1 MTVNHLR
8 NADAAKQ
15 YLTIAFGR
23 QAAKGTL
30 YCSSVS
36 GSSPSHQIT
45 AYNALGEGEWDSCEA
60 AYYQGWIPSSD
71 YHFHPGALATGMNSG
86 PQQVDSW
93 FSADVPHSRTA
104 AIAYRPAVG
113 IGPADPATTAPDKF
127 EGIFKTKK
135 VPNFNSSGVQTD
147 FSFSANP
154 GRCIVEL
161 LNTYSRLPNLP
172 GIFSSWAAYWKTRID
187 WGSWIDFRDFH
198 NQTETVDY
206 TTIPNFE
213 GFGLTASFYT
223 GKNFDTLAVKFVH
236 PSLNFASS
244 TSAPLGHV
252 TAGNFSA
259 RFEGFI
265 KAKYSETMT
274 FTLGADNGRR
284 LYIAPV
290 GSAYGTALI
299 DQFATDGS
307 TTPGSNTATYAM
319 TAGTFY
325 KIKVEWN
332 DGGVNN
338 YLKLE
343 WSSTSQTQQVIP
355 YKYLYPMAETRPL
368 YESHVYFETPRNP
381 AEAIRTILEQT
392 NSLKQD
398 VNGKLRFYCLEQ
410 LSPSFTLD
418 DSNIDSIKFRRRD
431 ILQVDPV
438 TAYEAD
444 FKDLDLL
451 YLEKPETPV
460 QIELDYLT
468 RKAGENIK
476 VVNLYNTTR
485 WQARKVI
492 QVRAKLEVGNYL
504 IGDIESKM
512 SKTYPVM
519 PGDLINVEHRKLGAG
534 SRVCLVRSATDK
546 AVAESTR
553 QQTTEPEK
561 RVFTIQEWE

>member
-8 NADAAKQ
+8 NADAQKQ

-36 GSSPSHQIT
+36 GSSPNHQVT
-45 AYNALGEGEWDSCEA
+45 AYNALGEGEWEECEG
-60 AYYQGWIPSSD
+60 AYYLGWIPPAN
-71 YHFHPGALATGMNSG
+71 YHFHSGALATGMNSG

-93 FSADVPHSRTA
+93 FPADVPHSRTA

-113 IGPADPATTAPDKF
+113 IGPADTAATAPDKF

-147 FSFSANP
+147 FSYSPNP
-154 GRCIVEL
+154 ARCIVEL
-161 LNTYSRLPNLP
+161 LNTYSRIPNLP
-172 GIFSSWAAYWKTRID
+172 GVFSSWAAYWKTRID
-187 WGSWIDFRDFH
+187 WANWVDFRDFH
-198 NQTETVDY
+198 NQTELVDY

-213 GFGLTASFYT
+213 GFGLTTTFFT
-223 GKNFDTLAVKFVH
+223 GKNFDTQAVKFVH
-236 PSLNFASS
+236 PSINFASS
-244 TSAPLGHV
+244 TSAPIGHV
-252 TAGNFSA
+252 SAGNFSA

-265 KAKYSETMT
+265 LAKYSETMT
-274 FTLGADNGRR
+274 FTLSGDNGRR

-290 GSAYGTALI
+290 GGGYGTALI

-332 DGGVNN
+332 DGGVSNS
-338 YLKLE
+338 LKLE
-343 WSSTSQTQQVIP
+343 WSSTSQTQQVVP
-355 YKYLYPMAETRPL
+355 YKYLYPMAEYRPL
-368 YESHVYFETPRNP
+368 YESHVFFQLPTNP
-381 AEAIRTILEQT
+381 ADAIRTILQQT

-398 VNGKLRFYCLEQ
+398 VNGKLRFYCFEQ

-418 DSNIDSIKFRRRD
+418 DSNIDSFKFRPRD
-431 ILQVDPV
+431 ILQNDVY

-451 YLEKPETPV
+451 YLEKPETPIQV
-460 QIELDYLT
+460 AIDT
-468 RKAGENIK
+468 FSRKGGENIK
-476 VVNLYNTTR
+476 VVNCFNTTR
-485 WQARKVI
+485 WQARKI
-492 QVRAKLEVGNYL
+492 LQTLIKLEATNGL
-504 IGDIESKM
+504 IADIESKM
-512 SKTYPVM
+512 SKSYPVM
-519 PGDLINVEHRKLGAG
+519 PGDLINVQHRKLGG
-534 SRVCLVRSATDK
+534 SSRVCLVRSATDK
-546 AVAESTR
+546 AVAEVTR
-553 QQTTEPEK
+553 QQATDAEK
-561 RVFTIQEWE
+561 RAFTVQEWT